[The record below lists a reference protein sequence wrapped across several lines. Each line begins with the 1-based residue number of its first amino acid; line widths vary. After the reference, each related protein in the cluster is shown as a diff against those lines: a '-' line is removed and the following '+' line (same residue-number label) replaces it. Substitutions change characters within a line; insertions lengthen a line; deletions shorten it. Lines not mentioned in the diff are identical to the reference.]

1 MIFYYFTL
9 IIICITV
16 IILNNLD
23 MNQQNNNKYIAYA
36 DIEDLHNSINVEN
49 LFNYIKPN
57 LPKIQ
62 IKIQEAEG
70 SIEEKN
76 NIQIEEKKLN
86 VEEIKDNEYDNCDIN
101 KTELFFYDFYFSF
114 KKNF

>member
-36 DIEDLHNSINVEN
+36 DIEELHNSINVEN
-49 LFNYIKPN
+49 LITYMQLD

-62 IKIQEAEG
+62 IKREETEG
-70 SIEEKN
+70 N
-76 NIQIEEKKLN
+76 IEEKKLN
-86 VEEIKDNEYDNCDIN
+86 IEEIKDNEYDNCDIN
-101 KTELFFYDFYFSF
+101 KT
-114 KKNF
+114 

>member
-23 MNQQNNNKYIAYA
+23 MNQQNNNKFIAYA
-36 DIEDLHNSINVEN
+36 DIEDLHNSINVQN
-49 LFNYIKPN
+49 LFNYIKLD

-62 IKIQEAEG
+62 IKKQETEG
-70 SIEEKN
+70 NIEE
-76 NIQIEEKKLN
+76 IKLN
-86 VEEIKDNEYDNCDIN
+86 IEEIKDSEYDHCDIN
-101 KTELFFYDFYFSF
+101 KT
-114 KKNF
+114 